1 MKVHTVHVDGQE
13 FALDPDQDID
23 ALQREILEAA
33 QAGAGFVKFDTIG
46 RATVSVLITSRVGVR
61 FEVIER
67 DSDLVAEWEANPP
80 GIDKDPSLDD
90 IL

>member
-13 FALDPDQDID
+13 FVLDPDHDVE

-33 QAGAGFVKFDTIG
+33 QAGAGFVKFETVG
-46 RATVSVLITSRVGVR
+46 RATISVLITSRVGVR
-61 FEVIER
+61 FEVLER
-67 DSDLVAEWEANPP
+67 DPQLVAGWEAHPP
-80 GIDKDPSLDD
+80 SIDKDRSLDD